1 MDKNTKIKI
10 SHEIL
15 RINKLLVDMKYFL
28 DSFKTNFPD
37 IVEITAA
44 AQVLH
49 SFYNGIESVTVLFF
63 KHLNEKIP
71 NNFKWHKTLF
81 EMMFGDNS
89 KNIRIVRDEIK
100 KKLERYLLFRH
111 FIRHSYSSELDWNY
125 MSPLIINLEDTW
137 KIIKDDFDSF
147 IKNN

>member
-1 MDKNTKIKI
+1 
-10 SHEIL
+10 
-15 RINKLLVDMKYFL
+15 MKYFL